1 MPLRIVIVVACV
13 LLLFLGIGY
22 KFQEYNHLK
31 NLVDT
36 YQSVLTGKL
45 THIEEYNNSQEEGY
59 KHLKTYLS
67 QKPNTPIKDTLSNLD
82 QVIKSAKLIQDI
94 VQDYEKRVNE
104 DREKFQAI
112 RKSKLFLVGSVQGF
126 SDKLLNSI
134 DSYYQEEAQTAKNN
148 KMSLD
153 FSINLYETL
162 KDYSIA
168 LNYSDTSAKLPAEKV
183 AATFYE
189 LSSLEKYARD
199 DFSFRN
205 EEEIKKSMPY
215 EYEILTKYRQYL
227 KSYYTVVKDYV
238 NGNYDSAAYK
248 ATRLTTDASNLT
260 VDWSR
265 IGEWDEA
272 ERVKR
277 GKTILEHLI
286 TQLALLKE
294 LKQNG
299 LGKYPYMNEIIFNK
313 KDLLLC
319 HLYSYKKGIY
329 NLITS
334 EYPKAKTTEELFE
347 ELSTVSPKTNEFDN
361 EFDKDSINYTNN
373 DEKIEFVCKDKE
385 SNKSYIFTT
394 SK

>member
-36 YQSVLTGKL
+36 YQLVLTGKL

-82 QVIKSAKLIQDI
+82 QVIKSAKLIQGI
-94 VQDYEKRVNE
+94 VEDYEKRVKE
-104 DREKFQAI
+104 DREKFQSI
-112 RKSKLFLVGSVQGF
+112 KKSRLLLVGSAKGF
-126 SDKLLNSI
+126 SDKLLDSI
-134 DSYYQEEAQTAKNN
+134 DNYYQEEAKTAKNN
-148 KMSLD
+148 NLSLD

-168 LNYSDTSAKLPAEKV
+168 LNYSATSAKLPAEKV
-183 AATFYE
+183 ATTFYE
-189 LSSLEKYARD
+189 LSSLEKYSRD

-205 EEEIKKSMPY
+205 EEEIKKLMPY
-215 EYEILTKYRQYL
+215 EYEILTKYKQYL

-277 GKTILEHLI
+277 GKTILEDLI
-286 TQLALLKE
+286 TQLSLLKE

-299 LGKYPYMNEIIFNK
+299 IGKYPYVKEVTFNK

-329 NLITS
+329 NLVTS
-334 EYPKAKTTEELFE
+334 EYPKAKTIEDLQK
-347 ELSTVSPKTNEFDN
+347 ELSTVSPKTNELDS
-361 EFDKDSINYTNN
+361 EFDKDSMEFTNI
-373 DEKIEFVCKDKE
+373 DDKIEVICKDKE
-385 SNKSYIFTT
+385 ANKSYIFTT